1 MSNNCGGD
9 SANLATVLDTKSIFD
24 DDFNCQYEDIDSMYE
39 NSEGKF
45 TVLSQNVRSLGGKF
59 DLLREYL
66 GRQKGA
72 QITCLALQEVW
83 SIARNYELPGYH
95 PFEYNTRDKNKTL
108 NSNCGGGVG
117 FFISNSLDY
126 EVIQFKDEFV
136 EGVYESIW
144 VQLKVENGRSK
155 VLGCVY
161 RPNTARG
168 DLKRAIAIHKSILQE
183 IKSNRNFSNSDLM
196 VFSDFNVDLLNYH
209 THAATA
215 DYVDFQLEL
224 GLLPLITLPTRK
236 YHTTATLI
244 DHIFAT
250 KTENFIKVGVLEDSE
265 ISDHFGTA
273 YIENLQVS
281 KRKAGPIQRREIT
294 KEATSIFSK
303 MAASV
308 DWDVFATENDDQKYY
323 SNVLGKIDQLVG
335 DAFPL
340 QNVVPKSS
348 RITPP
353 WFSKGL
359 AESSKH
365 KRKLFAKSKKNPS
378 PQNVENYKNYQKH
391 FQRVLRKAKA
401 DFYNKQ
407 FDKYACDVKETWR
420 VLRQAIGY
428 NKKGGQKF
436 PDYFLEEVM
445 RNSGSEHSGDGL
457 DGGGDVDDASA
468 SALSLPTSKPSAP
481 FQPGEQVRVTDKEA
495 IAEGFNK
502 FFSTVGTKLAD
513 KIRGQNARSGAPF
526 EHTTFVKKSS
536 GVFSFQWVDTN
547 TILKTIQHLK
557 NKGSSGVDGIS
568 NVLLKVIAPYIIKP
582 LYKVFNRSL
591 RNGTVPD
598 SFKIAKIIP
607 IYKGRDAGSQHEY
620 TNYRPISLLQSLSKV
635 LEKLVDSQLRR
646 YLKYQ
651 NILYSKQFGFRG
663 RRGCDQALLLFTD
676 FAQKHISVGNKVLT
690 AFLDLKKAFDTVD
703 HEILLQKLTMYGV
716 GGVTNDWFRDY
727 LRDRK
732 QSVKV
737 PSGEKSEL
745 KKVNLGVPQGS
756 VLGPLL
762 FLLYMNDLAFCVPEF
777 QTILFADDTSL
788 SLAGQNYNQLLVEF
802 NQLLGRVSDWLRVN
816 LLSLNVS
823 KTKYMLFKQKR
834 ENIDHLG
841 VFINGEEIARV
852 GKGLKQETYKYL
864 GVLIGEDLTFS
875 EHVDR
880 IKGKLISASF
890 MLNQSKNFLPFKARL
905 QVYRSLFES
914 HLNFASI
921 VWSINPNA
929 ISKLGSIQ
937 QKALR
942 YIFLKPRR
950 SHVTPLLSAHNLLK
964 VDQLIT
970 SVRAKFIQNLRTG
983 RLPDEFNDFVK
994 MVNVY
999 DENARN
1005 LRFAN
1010 FNYNLD
1016 TDKSSAKYFI
1026 CKSWNS
1032 LPFNLKS
1039 EQPDE
1044 FLEELR
1050 QYFKVSNDEECQVE
1064 KCWLCGH
1071 D

>member
-1 MSNNCGGD
+1 MSNNSGGD
-9 SANLATVLDTKSIFD
+9 SANLSTILDTKSIFD
-24 DDFNCQYEDIDSMYE
+24 DDFNCQYHDIESMFE
-39 NSEGKF
+39 NSEGNF
-45 TVLSQNVRSLGGKF
+45 TILSQNVRSLGGKF
-59 DLLREYL
+59 DLLREYI
-66 GRQKGA
+66 GRQQDT
-72 QITCLALQEVW
+72 QITCIALQEVW

-95 PFEYNTRDKNKTL
+95 PFVYNTRDKGKTL

-117 FFISNSLDY
+117 FFISNSVDY
-126 EVIQFKDEFV
+126 EVVQFKDEFV

-144 VQLKVENGRSK
+144 VHLKINSGRSK
-155 VLGCVY
+155 VLGCIY

-168 DLKRAIAIHKSILQE
+168 DLNRAIVIHKSILQE
-183 IKSNRNFSNSDLM
+183 IKSSKNFSNSDVM
-196 VFSDFNVDLLNYH
+196 VFSDFNADLLNYNS
-209 THAATA
+209 HAATA
-215 DYVDFQLEL
+215 EYVDFQLEL

-236 YHTTATLI
+236 YHTSATLI

-250 KTENFIKVGVLEDSE
+250 KTDNLIKVGVLQDSE
-265 ISDHFGTA
+265 LSDHFGIA

-281 KRKAGPIQRREIT
+281 KRIAGPVFRRKIT
-294 KEATSIFSK
+294 KEATSTFSK
-303 MAASV
+303 LAASV
-308 DWDVFATENDDQKYY
+308 DWDVFETENDDQKYY
-323 SNVLGKIDQLVG
+323 ANVLGKIDLLVD
-335 DAFPL
+335 DAFPP
-340 QNVVPKSS
+340 QTVVPKSS

-353 WFSKGL
+353 WFTKGL
-359 AESSKH
+359 AKSSQL
-365 KRKLFAKSKKNPS
+365 KRKLFAKSKKKPS
-378 PQNVENYKNYQKH
+378 PQNDENYKNYQKH
-391 FQRVLRKAKA
+391 FQRIHRKAKA
-401 DFYNKQ
+401 EYYNKQ
-407 FDKYACDVKETWR
+407 FDKYALNVKETWR

-436 PDYFLEEVM
+436 PDFFLEEVI
-445 RNSGSEHSGDGL
+445 RNSGSGQSGDGL
-457 DGGGDVDDASA
+457 DGGGDGDGASA
-468 SALSLPTSKPSAP
+468 PAPSLPTSKPSASIKT
-481 FQPGEQVRVTDKEA
+481 GEKVKVTDQQA

-513 KIRGQNARSGAPF
+513 KIRGQNASSGLPF

-536 GVFSFQWVDTN
+536 GVFSFQWIDTN

-557 NKGSSGVDGIS
+557 NKGSAGVDGIS

-582 LYKVFNRSL
+582 LYKLINRSL

-598 SFKIAKIIP
+598 SFKIAQIIP

-651 NILYSKQFGFRG
+651 DVLYSKQFGFRG

-676 FAQKHISVGNKVLT
+676 FAKKHISRGDKVLT

-703 HEILLQKLTMYGV
+703 HEILLQKLMMYGV
-716 GGVTNDWFRDY
+716 GGVANDWFRSY
-727 LRDRK
+727 LRNRK
-732 QSVKV
+732 QLVKI
-737 PSGEKSEL
+737 PSGEKSGL
-745 KKVNLGVPQGS
+745 KIVNLGVPQGS

-788 SLAGQNYNQLLVEF
+788 SLAGQNYDQILVEF
-802 NQLLGRVSDWLRVN
+802 NQLLGRVSEWLRVN

-823 KTKYMLFKQKR
+823 KTKYMLFKQQR
-834 ENIDHLG
+834 EHIDHVG
-841 VFINGEEIARV
+841 VFINGEEVSRV

-864 GVLIGEDLTFS
+864 GVLIGEDLSFS

-890 MLNQSKNFLPFKARL
+890 MLNQSKSFLPFKARL
-905 QVYRSLFES
+905 QVYRSLFEC
-914 HLNFASI
+914 HLNFANI
-921 VWSINPNA
+921 VWSINQKA
-929 ISKLGSIQ
+929 ISKLGAIQ

-942 YIFLKPRR
+942 YTFLKPRR
-950 SHVTPLLSAHNLLK
+950 SHVTPLLSKHNILK
-964 VDQLIT
+964 VDQLII

-983 RLPDEFNDFVK
+983 RLPDEFTDFVK
-994 MVNVY
+994 MINMD
-999 DENARN
+999 DENVRN

-1016 TDKSSAKYFI
+1016 TDKSSPKYLI

-1032 LPFNLKS
+1032 LPYNLKS
-1039 EQPDE
+1039 EQPDD
-1044 FLEELR
+1044 FLEELK
-1050 QYFKVSNDEECQVE
+1050 QYFNRCNDEECKVE

-1071 D
+1071 

>member
-1 MSNNCGGD
+1 MSNNSGGD
-9 SANLATVLDTKSIFD
+9 SANLSTILDTQNIFD
-24 DDFNCQYEDIDSMYE
+24 DDFNCQYHNIESMYE

-45 TVLSQNVRSLGGKF
+45 TILSQNVRSLGGKF
-59 DLLREYL
+59 DLLREYI
-66 GRQKGA
+66 GRLKDT
-72 QITCLALQEVW
+72 QITCIALQEVW

-95 PFEYNTRDKNKTL
+95 PFVYNTRDKGKTL

-126 EVIQFKDEFV
+126 EVVQFKDEFV

-144 VQLKVENGRSK
+144 VHLKINSGRSK
-155 VLGCVY
+155 VLGCIY

-168 DLKRAIAIHKSILQE
+168 DLHRAIAIHKSILQE
-183 IKSNRNFSNSDLM
+183 IKSNKNFSNSDVM
-196 VFSDFNVDLLNYH
+196 VFSDFNADLLNYNS
-209 THAATA
+209 HAATA
-215 DYVDFQLEL
+215 EYVDFQLEL

-236 YHTTATLI
+236 YHTSATLI

-250 KTENFIKVGVLEDSE
+250 KTDNSIKVGVLKDSE
-265 ISDHFGTA
+265 LSDHFGIA

-281 KRKAGPIQRREIT
+281 KRIAGPVFRRKIT
-294 KEATSIFSK
+294 KEATSTFSK
-303 MAASV
+303 LAASV
-308 DWDVFATENDDQKYY
+308 DWDVFETENDDQKYY
-323 SNVLGKIDQLVG
+323 ANVLGKIDLLVD

-340 QNVVPKSS
+340 QTVVPKSS
-348 RITPP
+348 KITPP
-353 WFSKGL
+353 WFTKGL
-359 AESSKH
+359 AKSSQV
-365 KRKLFAKSKKNPS
+365 KRKLFAKSKKKPS

-391 FQRVLRKAKA
+391 FQRIHRKAKA
-401 DFYNKQ
+401 EYYNKQ
-407 FDKYACDVKETWR
+407 FDKYALNVKETWR

-436 PDYFLEEVM
+436 PDFFLEEVI
-445 RNSGSEHSGDGL
+445 RNSGSGQSGDGL
-457 DGGGDVDDASA
+457 DGGGDGDGASA
-468 SALSLPTSKPSAP
+468 PAPSLPTSKPSASIKT
-481 FQPGEQVRVTDKEA
+481 GEKVKVTDKQA

-513 KIRGQNARSGAPF
+513 KIRGQNASSGLPF
-526 EHTTFVKKSS
+526 QHTTFVKKSS
-536 GVFSFQWVDTN
+536 GVFSFQWIDTT
-547 TILKTIQHLK
+547 TILKTVQQLK
-557 NKGSSGVDGIS
+557 NKGSAGVDGIS

-582 LYKVFNRSL
+582 LYKLINRSL

-598 SFKIAKIIP
+598 SFKIAQIIP

-651 NILYSKQFGFRG
+651 DVLYSKQFGFRG

-676 FAQKHISVGNKVLT
+676 FAKKHISRGNKVLT

-703 HEILLQKLTMYGV
+703 HEILLQKLMMYGV
-716 GGVTNDWFRDY
+716 GGVANDWFRSY
-727 LRDRK
+727 LGDRK
-732 QSVKV
+732 QLVKI
-737 PSGEKSEL
+737 PSGEKSGF
-745 KKVNLGVPQGS
+745 KIVNLGVPQGS

-788 SLAGQNYNQLLVEF
+788 SLAGQNYDQILGEF
-802 NQLLGRVSDWLRVN
+802 NQLLGRVSEWLRVN

-823 KTKYMLFKQKR
+823 KSKYILFGQQH
-834 ENIDHLG
+834 ESIDHGG
-841 VFINGEEIARV
+841 VFINGEEVSRV
-852 GKGLKQETYKYL
+852 GKGLKHETYKYL
-864 GVLIGEDLTFS
+864 GILIGEDLSFS
-875 EHVDR
+875 EHIDK

-890 MLNQSKNFLPFKARL
+890 MLNQSKSFLPFKARL
-905 QVYRSLFES
+905 QVYRSLFEC
-914 HLNFASI
+914 HLNFANI
-921 VWSINPNA
+921 VWSINQKA
-929 ISKLGSIQ
+929 VSKLGAVQ

-950 SHVTPLLSAHNLLK
+950 SHVTPLLSKHNLLK
-964 VDQLIT
+964 VDQLII

-983 RLPDEFNDFVK
+983 RLPDEFTDFVK
-994 MVNVY
+994 MVNMD
-999 DENARN
+999 DENVRN

-1016 TDKSSAKYFI
+1016 TDKSSPKYSI

-1032 LPFNLKS
+1032 LPYMLKS
-1039 EQPDE
+1039 EQPDD
-1044 FLEELR
+1044 FLDELK
-1050 QYFKVSNDEECQVE
+1050 QYFNLCNDEECRVE

-1071 D
+1071 

>member
-1 MSNNCGGD
+1 MSNNSGGD
-9 SANLATVLDTKSIFD
+9 SANLSTILDTKSIFD
-24 DDFNCQYEDIDSMYE
+24 DDFSCQYHDIESMFE
-39 NSEGKF
+39 NSKGKF
-45 TVLSQNVRSLGGKF
+45 TILSQNVRSLGGKF
-59 DLLREYL
+59 DLLRDYL
-66 GRQKGA
+66 GRKKDT
-72 QITCLALQEVW
+72 QITCIALQEVW

-95 PFEYNTRDKNKTL
+95 QFVYNTRDKGKTL

-126 EVIQFKDEFV
+126 EVVQFKDEFV

-144 VQLKVENGRSK
+144 VHLKLNSGRSK
-155 VLGCVY
+155 VLGCIY

-168 DLKRAIAIHKSILQE
+168 DLHRAIVIHKSILKE
-183 IKSNRNFSNSDLM
+183 IKSNKNFSNSDVM
-196 VFSDFNVDLLNYH
+196 VFSDFNADLLNYNS
-209 THAATA
+209 HAATA
-215 DYVDFQLEL
+215 EYVDFQLEL
-224 GLLPLITLPTRK
+224 GLLPLITVPTRK
-236 YHTTATLI
+236 YHTSATLI

-250 KTENFIKVGVLEDSE
+250 KTDNLIKVGVLEDSE
-265 ISDHFGTA
+265 LSDHFGIA

-281 KRKAGPIQRREIT
+281 ERIAGPVFRRKIT
-294 KEATSIFSK
+294 KEATSTFSK
-303 MAASV
+303 LAASV
-308 DWDVFATENDDQKYY
+308 DWDVFETENDDQKYY
-323 SNVLGKIDQLVG
+323 ANVLGKIDLLVD

-340 QNVVPKSS
+340 QTVVPKSS
-348 RITPP
+348 RVTPP
-353 WFSKGL
+353 WFTKGL
-359 AESSKH
+359 VKSSQQ
-365 KRKLFAKSKKNPS
+365 KRKLFAKSKKKPS

-391 FQRVLRKAKA
+391 FQRIHRKAKA
-401 DFYNKQ
+401 EFYSKQ
-407 FDKYACDVKETWR
+407 FDKYACNVKETWR

-436 PDYFLEEVM
+436 PDFFLEEVI
-445 RNSGSEHSGDGL
+445 RNSGSGKPGDGL
-457 DGGGDVDDASA
+457 DGGGDGDGASA
-468 SALSLPTSKPSAP
+468 PAPSLPTSKPSASIKT
-481 FQPGEQVRVTDKEA
+481 GEKVKVTDKQA
-495 IAEGFNK
+495 IAEGFNT

-513 KIRGQNARSGAPF
+513 KIRGQNASSGLPF

-536 GVFSFQWVDTN
+536 GVFSFQWIDTN

-557 NKGSSGVDGIS
+557 NKGSAGVDGIS

-582 LYKVFNRSL
+582 LYKLVNRSL

-598 SFKIAKIIP
+598 SFKIAQIIP
-607 IYKGRDAGSQHEY
+607 IYKGRDAGSQYEY

-651 NILYSKQFGFRG
+651 DVLFNKQFGFRG

-676 FAQKHISVGNKVLT
+676 FAKKHISRGNKVLT

-703 HEILLQKLTMYGV
+703 HEILLQKLMMYGV
-716 GGVTNDWFRDY
+716 GGVANDWFRSY

-732 QSVKV
+732 QLVKI
-737 PSGEKSEL
+737 PSGEKSGF
-745 KKVNLGVPQGS
+745 KVVNLGVPQGS

-788 SLAGQNYNQLLVEF
+788 SLAGQNYDQILVEF
-802 NQLLGRVSDWLRVN
+802 NQLLGRVSEWLRVN

-823 KTKYMLFKQKR
+823 KTKYMLFRQQR
-834 ENIDHLG
+834 EYIDHGG
-841 VFINGEEIARV
+841 VFINGEEVSRV

-864 GVLIGEDLTFS
+864 GVLIGEDLSFS
-875 EHVDR
+875 EHIDR

-890 MLNQSKNFLPFKARL
+890 MLNQSKSFLPFKARL
-905 QVYRSLFES
+905 QVYRSLFEC
-914 HLNFASI
+914 HLNFANI
-921 VWSINPNA
+921 VWSINQKA
-929 ISKLGSIQ
+929 VSKLGAIQ

-950 SHVTPLLSAHNLLK
+950 SHVTPLLSKHNLLT
-964 VDQLIT
+964 VDQIII

-983 RLPDEFNDFVK
+983 RLPDEFTDFVK
-994 MVNVY
+994 MVNMD
-999 DENARN
+999 DENVRN

-1016 TDKSSAKYFI
+1016 TDKSSPKYSI

-1032 LPFNLKS
+1032 LPYMLKS
-1039 EQPDE
+1039 EQPDD
-1044 FLEELR
+1044 FLEELK
-1050 QYFKVSNDEECQVE
+1050 QYFNLCNDEECRVE

-1071 D
+1071 